1 MKVFA
6 KSGDGNW
13 IKIGNS
19 FSDAEWYNTQKV
31 KNFIQNINKG
41 DEVEIRSSK
50 NNAGKNVLD
59 YISKS
64 STSTANPTSTTTSVN
79 TQSVSKDEEIKRMSV
94 LRAAAEAIQVM
105 TGQISDINTL
115 SSMIEQ
121 LYDRLYRKINE

>member
-6 KSGDGNW
+6 KSNDGNW
-13 IKIGNS
+13 IKIGNT
-19 FSDAEWYNTQKV
+19 FSDAEWYNTEKV

-50 NNAGKNVLD
+50 NSAGKNVLE

-64 STSTANPTSTTTSVN
+64 SRNSTTASTSTN
-79 TQSVSKDEEIKRMSV
+79 TQSMSKDEEIKRMSV
-94 LRAAAEAIQVM
+94 LRAVAEAIQVM

-115 SSMIEQ
+115 AQMIEQ
-121 LYDRLYRKINE
+121 LYDRLYKKINE

>member
-6 KSGDGNW
+6 KSNDGNW
-13 IKIGNS
+13 IKIGNT
-19 FSDAEWYNTQKV
+19 FSDAEWYNTEKV

-50 NNAGKNVLD
+50 NSAGKNVLE

-64 STSTANPTSTTTSVN
+64 SRNSTTTASTPTN
-79 TQSVSKDEEIKRMSV
+79 TQSMSKDEEIKRMSV
-94 LRAAAEAIQVM
+94 LKATAEAIQVM

-115 SSMIEQ
+115 SDMIEQ
-121 LYDRLYRKINE
+121 LYDRLYKKINE